1 MNVCLPSIADVC
13 QCRQMRRLSHQGG
26 HLAIYTPHYHKN
38 HRQSTQTTVFLA
50 AESPEICMIPV
61 DTAVDA

>member
-1 MNVCLPSIADVC
+1 MYPT
-13 QCRQMRRLSHQGG
+13 LSRE
-26 HLAIYTPHYHKN
+26 P
-38 HRQSTQTTVFLA
+38 QSTQTTVFLA